1 MSRSTLPLLD
11 SSLYPQ
17 VWQRQTF
24 ASPQA
29 LLLSMLSAVLSRD
42 VIIDASAFTKQL
54 LADDVY
60 QEWINT
66 TVFGRY
72 LHRNFTAFY
81 QQTEDS
87 FNTDMPALF
96 RQELVRHAQ
105 YLPLGQVLFF
115 AGDMLKNVR
124 QTKTLTTTVNP
135 ATTII
140 NAQKMSHNLAQNL
153 AQNLTVNTS
162 KLIINQITIT
172 GKQVLGFAI
181 RHNKRTSERLR
192 NEVLILDFQDLRLV
206 NEQAIEDIK
215 KSNIDDSILLRSY
228 ELR

>member
-17 VWQRQTF
+17 VWQQQTF
-24 ASPQA
+24 TSPQA
-29 LLLSMLSAVLSRD
+29 LLLSMLSATLSRE
-42 VIIDASAFTKQL
+42 VTIDASAFTKQL
-54 LADDVY
+54 LANDVY

-96 RQELVRHAQ
+96 RQELVRYAQ

-115 AGDMLKNVR
+115 AGDMSKSVR
-124 QTKTLTTTVNP
+124 QAKMLTTTVNP

-140 NAQKMSHNLAQNL
+140 NTQKMSHNLAQNL
-153 AQNLTVNTS
+153 TVNTS
-162 KLIINQITIT
+162 RLIINQITIT

-228 ELR
+228 EMR

>member
-17 VWQRQTF
+17 VWQQQIFT
-24 ASPQA
+24 SPKA
-29 LLLSMLSAVLSRD
+29 LLLSMLSATLSRK
-42 VIIDASAFTKQL
+42 VTIDASAFTKQL

-115 AGDMLKNVR
+115 AGDMSKSVR
-124 QTKTLTTTVNP
+124 QTKMLTTTVNP

-140 NAQKMSHNLAQNL
+140 NVS
-153 AQNLTVNTS
+153 
-162 KLIINQITIT
+162 
-172 GKQVLGFAI
+172 
-181 RHNKRTSERLR
+181 
-192 NEVLILDFQDLRLV
+192 
-206 NEQAIEDIK
+206 
-215 KSNIDDSILLRSY
+215 
-228 ELR
+228 

>member
-1 MSRSTLPLLD
+1 MTRSTLPLLD

-17 VWQRQTF
+17 MWQQQTF
-24 ASPQA
+24 TSPQA
-29 LLLSMLSAVLSRD
+29 LLLSMLSATLSRE
-42 VIIDASAFTKQL
+42 VTIDASAFTKQL

-60 QEWINT
+60 QEWINI

-115 AGDMLKNVR
+115 AGDMPKSVR

-140 NAQKMSHNLAQNL
+140 NAQTLNM
-153 AQNLTVNTS
+153 NTS
-162 KLIINQITIT
+162 RLIINQITIT
-172 GKQVLGFAI
+172 GRQVLGFAI

-192 NEVLILDFQDLRLV
+192 NEVLILDFQNLRLV

-215 KSNIDDSILLRSY
+215 KSNIGDSILLRSY
-228 ELR
+228 EMR

>member
-17 VWQRQTF
+17 VWQQQIFT
-24 ASPQA
+24 SPKA
-29 LLLSMLSAVLSRD
+29 LLLSMLSATLSRK
-42 VIIDASAFTKQL
+42 VTIDASAFTKQL

-115 AGDMLKNVR
+115 AGDMSKSVR
-124 QTKTLTTTVNP
+124 QTKMLTTTVNP

-140 NAQKMSHNLAQNL
+140 NTQKMSHNLAQNL
-153 AQNLTVNTS
+153 TVNTS
-162 KLIINQITIT
+162 RLIINQITIT

-228 ELR
+228 EIR

>member
-17 VWQRQTF
+17 VWQQQIFT
-24 ASPQA
+24 SPKA
-29 LLLSMLSAVLSRD
+29 LLLSMLSATLSRK
-42 VIIDASAFTKQL
+42 VTIDASAFTKQL

-115 AGDMLKNVR
+115 AGDMSKSVR
-124 QTKTLTTTVNP
+124 QTKMLTTTVNP

-140 NAQKMSHNLAQNL
+140 NTQKMSHNLAQNL
-153 AQNLTVNTS
+153 TVNTS
-162 KLIINQITIT
+162 RLIINQITIT

-206 NEQAIEDIK
+206 NEQAIEDVK

-228 ELR
+228 EMR